1 MTSGSVSLLIFWL
14 DENRYAVPLEQV
26 EQVHPAVE
34 VTTTTTSSSA
44 SPGDFLGFV
53 SVHGTVVPVIDIR
66 VHFGLPPC
74 QIEVHH
80 MMIVA
85 RDGEQMLAFFVD
97 RVEDVISYN
106 REQVVIADTM
116 LYANSKVKILSLDN
130 GLVELSDLRD
140 YLGLKARQWQE
151 RRS

>member
-34 VTTTTTSSSA
+34 VTSTTS

-74 QIEVHH
+74 QIEVSH

-85 RDGEQMLAFFVD
+85 RDGEHRLAFFVD

-130 GLVELSDLRD
+130 GLVELSDLRE
-140 YLGLKARQWQE
+140 YLGLKAKQWQE

>member
-34 VTTTTTSSSA
+34 VTSTTSSPS
-44 SPGDFLGFV
+44 DFLGFV

-74 QIEVHH
+74 PIEVHH

-116 LYANSKVKILSLDN
+116 LYASSKVKILSLDN

-151 RRS
+151 KRS

>member
-26 EQVHPAVE
+26 DQVHPAVE
-34 VTTTTTSSSA
+34 VTSTTSS
-44 SPGDFLGFV
+44 PGEFLGFV
-53 SVHGTVVPVIDIR
+53 SVHGKVVPVIDIR
-66 VHFGLPPC
+66 VYFGLPTC
-74 QIEVHH
+74 QIELHH

-85 RDGEQMLAFFVD
+85 RDGEQRLAFFVD

-140 YLGLKARQWQE
+140 YLGLKAKQWQE

>member
-1 MTSGSVSLLIFWL
+1 MAFDNVSLLIFWL

-34 VTTTTTSSSA
+34 VTSTTNC
-44 SPGDFLGFV
+44 PDGFLGFV

-66 VHFGLPPC
+66 VHFGLPES

-85 RDGEQMLAFFVD
+85 QDGEQKLAFFVD

-140 YLGLKARQWQE
+140 YLALKARQWQE
-151 RRS
+151 HRS